1 MGSTMLVDGPV
12 LNFRWVMLD
21 KFFSNF
27 VTTNLY
33 ARGRKKKIKAQ
44 PKKKKK
50 KKKKKKE
57 RKKKI
62 KAKAKI

>member
-27 VTTNLY
+27 VMTIVFG
-33 ARGRKKKIKAQ
+33 RGGLIKIMAKGYLIKKE
-44 PKKKKK
+44 KKKKLRLRQK
-50 KKKKKKE
+50 FKKE
-57 RKKKI
+57 SF
-62 KAKAKI
+62 